1 MHEQK
6 FGAFQ
11 RDLSD
16 FTNNDSLKRI
26 SGGLSMRKQCNRKS
40 VLSIIFM
47 VLLWVMEIQS
57 SSLPVIRVGTV
68 VDGLWQ
74 RNQEIRE
81 LIHDEILN
89 LTRGEFDV
97 RFPEEK
103 FLSGNWSLSGIRN
116 ALDILLADPDVDFVL
131 AMGVVASASV
141 STRGPLPKPVI
152 APFVI
157 DADIQGLPSKDGA
170 SGVKNLCYLAIPSTI
185 KRDLQVFLEIVPFKK
200 LGVLVN
206 PIYHEALST
215 LQGRIKE
222 AVNYLGVDPVIIPVK
237 SVSDAV
243 GKVVTDSVEAVYVA
257 PLLHLPF
264 DDFDKLIS
272 LLIENKLPSFS
283 LFGRPEVEQGILAGL
298 NPDIFPRLSR
308 RVALNFQKIL
318 LGQDP
323 GIIPYA
329 FAAGEE
335 LAINMATARA
345 IELYPPWSI
354 MTEAVLINEKRS
366 EAQQN
371 WTLVTA
377 VLEGIEVN
385 LDLRAKN
392 YEVSAGKQVVNQARS
407 PLLPQVDLSAQ
418 GVWIDKDRAG
428 IFQAERAISGNAGFS
443 QVLYSEDAWANYSV
457 QKKFQLALE
466 EERNTLVLDITQEV
480 TTAYLSVLIANTIE
494 RIQKVNLRLSREN
507 LELAR
512 VREAV
517 GYSGR
522 AEVFRWEREIANN
535 RQGVIEA
542 NASRN
547 LAEIQLNRLLHRPSE
562 ESFTTQEKTL
572 ESPEGFLGDDRLFK
586 FMENQWY
593 FRTLRGFFV
602 EEGIRNSPEAKQID
616 ANIAA
621 QRRILSN
628 ASRSFFLPELAAF
641 ADLTHRFWKDGVG
654 SEISGSIPGFTIPDN
669 TDWTIGLSLSIPM
682 IEGGRKI
689 AARAGAIE
697 TLYQLRSQRQSIVE
711 KIEQRVRSA
720 AHLAGASYAAI
731 NQFRQAADA
740 SRKNLELVIDS
751 YSQGVVSI
759 TDLIDAQNAAVI
771 SEATAANAVFNFL
784 IDLMELER
792 SLGQFHF
799 RKSPEEK
806 DAFFNRLNQ
815 YFEKMGVEVK

>member
-1 MHEQK
+1 
-6 FGAFQ
+6 
-11 RDLSD
+11 
-16 FTNNDSLKRI
+16 
-26 SGGLSMRKQCNRKS
+26 MRKKWNTKNIF
-40 VLSIIFM
+40 SIFFIVIF
-47 VLLWVMEIQS
+47 WIIEIQAFS
-57 SSLPVIRVGTV
+57 IPLIRVGMV
-68 VDGLWQ
+68 VDGPWQ

-81 LIHDEILN
+81 MIQDEIRN
-89 LTRGEFDV
+89 LTIGEFDV
-97 RFPEEK
+97 RFPEDK
-103 FLSGNWSLSGIRN
+103 FINANWSLSGVRN
-116 ALDILLADPDVDFVL
+116 ALDKLLADPDVDFVL

-141 STRGPLPKPVI
+141 STRGSLPKPVI

-200 LGVLVN
+200 LGILVN
-206 PIYHEALST
+206 PIYYEALPT
-215 LQGRIKE
+215 LQIRIKE
-222 AVNYLGVDPVIIPVK
+222 AVNYLGVDPEIIPVQ
-237 SVSDAV
+237 SVSNAV
-243 GKVVTDSVEAVYVA
+243 NKMIADNVEAAYFA
-257 PLLHLPF
+257 PLIHLPS
-264 DDFDKLIS
+264 DDFDRLIS

-283 LFGRPEVEQGILAGL
+283 LFGRSEVEKGIMASL

-323 GIIPYA
+323 GTIPYA

-335 LAINMATARA
+335 LAINMATARE
-345 IELYPPWSI
+345 IEVYPPWSI
-354 MTEAVLINEKRS
+354 ITEAVLVNEKRV

-371 WTLVTA
+371 WTLITA

-392 YEVSAGKQVVNQARS
+392 YEVSAGRQEVNQARS

-418 GVWIDKDRAG
+418 GVWIDEDRAG
-428 IFQAERAISGNAGFS
+428 IFQSERSISGNAGLTQILFS
-443 QVLYSEDAWANYSV
+443 DDAWANYSV
-457 QKKFQLALE
+457 QKKLQLALE
-466 EERNTLVLDITQEV
+466 EERNTLELDITQAIA
-480 TTAYLSVLIANTIE
+480 TAYLNVLIANTIE

-535 RQGVIEA
+535 RQGVIAA
-542 NASRN
+542 NSSRN
-547 LAEIQLNRLLHRPSE
+547 LAEIQLNRLLHRPAE
-562 ESFTTQEKTL
+562 ESFTTEEKTL
-572 ESPEGFLGDDRLFK
+572 ETPEGFLGEDRLFK
-586 FMENQWY
+586 YMENQWY

-602 EEGIRNSPEAKQID
+602 EEGIRNSPEVKQID

-621 QRRILSN
+621 QKRVIAN
-628 ASRSFFLPELAAF
+628 ATRSFFLPDLAAF
-641 ADLTHRFWKDGVG
+641 ADLSHRFWKDGIG
-654 SEISGSIPGFTIPDN
+654 SEISGSIPGFTIPED
-669 TDWTIGLSLSIPM
+669 TDWTIGLSLSIPI

-689 AARAGAIE
+689 AVKASATE
-697 TLYQLRSQRQSIVE
+697 TLSQLRSQRQSLFE
-711 KIEQRVRSA
+711 KLEQRVRSA
-720 AHLAGASYAAI
+720 AHLTGASYASI
-731 NQFRQAADA
+731 NQFKQAAEA

-806 DAFFNRLNQ
+806 DAFFKRLNQ
-815 YFEKMGVEVK
+815 YFEKMGVEVM